1 MSTITARPIVEFWLP
16 IHTIS
21 EANVSQR
28 EHALRKHR
36 RHKTQRSNAYLL
48 AMGPIGAARALELP
62 LAIVLQRHS
71 LAQLD
76 SDNLASSQKH
86 IRDGVT
92 DALAAVLGRPR
103 NAKDTHAADRAPHDD
118 SDRLTWF
125 VSQKPMLKAGPQRG
139 VGVLVKIYR
148 RGAAL
153 DALRAAFPAF
163 VAGTC
168 EEWLGQHL
176 DLVDGLLADMDG
188 AE

>member
-1 MSTITARPIVEFWLP
+1 MNKIIARPIVEFWLP
-16 IHTIS
+16 IVTVS
-21 EANVSQR
+21 EANASQR
-28 EHALRKHR
+28 EHALNKHK

-48 AMGPIGAARALELP
+48 AMAPISAARTLELP
-62 LAIVLQRHS
+62 LAIVLERRS
-71 LAQLD
+71 PATLD
-76 SDNLASSQKH
+76 SDNLTSSQKH

-103 NAKDTHAADRAPHDD
+103 NAQDTHAKDRAPHDD

-139 VGVLVKIYR
+139 VGVLVRIYR

-163 VAGTC
+163 VQGTC

-176 DLVDGLLADMDG
+176 DLVDGLLVAMDG